1 MQEQGQEDG
10 NCSWVPSPL
19 QQLFPAGLLSPESL
33 TPTPPVWPPAGRDSG
48 YCHSS
53 GCRLASEAGES
64 TDNNY
69 VDSLAF
75 KGERSHRSQG
85 RESRPSKKGNFTLM
99 APFVTRFLIR
109 RSPQWASFD
118 TVSKRTIHA

>member
-33 TPTPPVWPPAGRDSG
+33 SLTPPVWPPAGRDSITLHAG
-48 YCHSS
+48 

-64 TDNNY
+64 PENNY

-75 KGERSHRSQG
+75 KGERSHGSQG
-85 RESRPSKKGNFTLM
+85 RESRPSKKRNFTLM

-109 RSPQWASFD
+109 RSPLMGLF
-118 TVSKRTIHA
+118 